1 MTITLRSRDTVV
13 DVLPDATYDVFIVD
27 AAAAVDGDD
36 RDVMLLSLTVLAGPS
51 KGEVVDV
58 RAAGLGRDE
67 LDLLGLPA
75 TLVVES
81 GVPRVTI
88 DD

>member
-1 MTITLRSRDTVV
+1 
-13 DVLPDATYDVFIVD
+13 VLPDGTYDVFIVD
-27 AAAAVDGDD
+27 ASALADD
-36 RDVMLLSLTVLAGPS
+36 VVALSLTVLSGPS

-67 LDLLGLPA
+67 LELLGMPG
-75 TLVVES
+75 TLVVDD
-81 GVPRVTI
+81 GAPRVTI

>member
-1 MTITLRSRDTVV
+1 V
-13 DVLPDATYDVFIVD
+13 VLPDGTYDVFIVD
-27 AAAAVDGDD
+27 ATALDDG
-36 RDVMLLSLTVLAGPS
+36 VVALSLTVLSGPS
-51 KGEVVDV
+51 KGEVVDL

-75 TLVVES
+75 TLVVEN
-81 GVPRVTI
+81 GVPSVTI

>member
-1 MTITLRSRDTVV
+1 M
-13 DVLPDATYDVFIVD
+13 LPDGTYDVFIVD
-27 AAAAVDGDD
+27 ATALGDD
-36 RDVMLLSLTVLAGPS
+36 VVALSLTVLSGPS

-67 LDLLGLPA
+67 LDLLGMPG
-75 TLVVES
+75 TLAVEN
-81 GVPRVTI
+81 GVPAVTI

>member
-1 MTITLRSRDTVV
+1 
-13 DVLPDATYDVFIVD
+13 VLPDGTYDVFIVD
-27 AAAAVDGDD
+27 ATALDDG
-36 RDVMLLSLTVLAGPS
+36 VVALSLTVLSGPS
-51 KGEVVDV
+51 KGEVVDL

-75 TLVVES
+75 TLVVEN
-81 GVPRVTI
+81 GVPSVTI

>member
-1 MTITLRSRDTVV
+1 M
-13 DVLPDATYDVFIVD
+13 LPDGTYDVFIVD
-27 AAAAVDGDD
+27 ATTLSDG
-36 RDVMLLSLTVLAGPS
+36 VVALSLTVLSGPS

-67 LDLLGLPA
+67 IELLGMPG
-75 TLVVES
+75 TLVVED
-81 GVPRVTI
+81 GVPRVVI

>member
-1 MTITLRSRDTVV
+1 VV

-36 RDVMLLSLTVLAGPS
+36 RDDVMLLSLTVLAGAS

-75 TLVVES
+75 TLVVEN

>member
-1 MTITLRSRDTVV
+1 VI
-13 DVLPDATYDVFIVD
+13 VLPDGSYDVFIVD
-27 AAAAVDGDD
+27 ATAVADAAGA
-36 RDVMLLSLTVLAGPS
+36 DVVQLSLTVLSGPS

-67 LDLLGLPA
+67 LDLLGMPG
-75 TLVVES
+75 TLVVEN
-81 GVPRVTI
+81 GAPRITV

>member
-1 MTITLRSRDTVV
+1 VV
-13 DVLPDATYDVFIVD
+13 RVLPDGSYDVFIVD
-27 AAAAVDGDD
+27 ASPDEGA
-36 RDVMLLSLTVLAGPS
+36 DVMLLSLTVLSGPS

-67 LDLLGLPA
+67 LDLLGMPG
-75 TLVVES
+75 TLVVEN
-81 GVPRVTI
+81 GVPRVTV

>member
-1 MTITLRSRDTVV
+1 MTKTLRSRDTVV
-13 DVLPDATYDVFIVD
+13 RVLPDGSYDVFIVD
-27 AAAAVDGDD
+27 AAPAEA
-36 RDVMLLSLTVLAGPS
+36 DVMLLSLTVLSGPS

-67 LDLLGLPA
+67 LDLLGLPG
-75 TLVVES
+75 TLVVEN
-81 GVPRVTI
+81 GAPRVTV

>member
-1 MTITLRSRDTVV
+1 M
-13 DVLPDATYDVFIVD
+13 LPDGTYDVFIVD
-27 AAAAVDGDD
+27 ATALADD
-36 RDVMLLSLTVLAGPS
+36 VVALSLTVLSGPS

-75 TLVVES
+75 TLVVEN
-81 GVPRVTI
+81 GAPRVVV
-88 DD
+88 DDEHGA

>member
-1 MTITLRSRDTVV
+1 VR
-13 DVLPDATYDVFIVD
+13 VLPDGSYDVFIVD
-27 AAAAVDGDD
+27 AVPDDGA
-36 RDVMLLSLTVLAGPS
+36 DVMCLSLTVLSGPS

-67 LDLLGLPA
+67 LDLLGLPG
-75 TLVVES
+75 TLVVEN
-81 GVPRVTI
+81 GAPRVTV